1 MTESTPSSSGPLAGK
16 TIALGVSGSIA
27 AYKAADLTSEL
38 RKAGADVHAVMTE
51 SATQFISALT
61 LGTLSRNPVLSSFW
75 KEEGWQPGH
84 IELADKVDLFLVAP
98 ATAQQVG
105 NYANGLAPDLLG
117 AIYLATKAPV
127 LLAPAMNGKMY
138 EHLAVQKNLETLKGR
153 GVEIIEPVVGE
164 LACGYEESGNWHRLM
179 RSLSGSLPISL
190 RFYCPKLYRA
200 CNSPAELILRINL
213 FTKIGQNERVASRS
227 LMTPS
232 FRGCLVD

>member
-1 MTESTPSSSGPLAGK
+1 MIATETSPPLTGK

-38 RKAGADVHAVMTE
+38 RKSGADLHVVMTD

-75 KEEGWQPGH
+75 EEEGWQPGH
-84 IELADKVDLFLVAP
+84 IELADKIDLFLIAP

-127 LLAPAMNGKMY
+127 MLAPAMNGKMY
-138 EHLAVQKNLETLKGR
+138 EHEAVQKNLEILKGR
-153 GVEIIEPVVGE
+153 GVGIIEPVVGE
-164 LACGYEESGNWHRLM
+164 LACGYDGIGKLA
-179 RSLSGSLPISL
+179 PID
-190 RFYCPKLYRA
+190 A
-200 CNSPAELILRINL
+200 II
-213 FTKIGQNERVASRS
+213 ERVIERLA
-227 LMTPS
+227 
-232 FRGCLVD
+232 